1 MFNRP
6 ILMPRGSCLLYSDES
21 PDLVYGPLGRTTTTQ
36 KNLTAG
42 EKEKSGAQWV
52 NRFPTSRDVADL
64 KGDFKGD
71 FKGKVQKFLAAI
83 EAAGGSVS
91 ISATYRPP
99 ERAYLMHYSNK
110 IAKGKI
116 AADKVP
122 AMAGV
127 DIDWVHDTEAKSKE
141 AAQAMVKAYQIV
153 FQPALKSRHTVG
165 AAIGMK
171 VGKIVGKS
179 VKNADGTSS
188 KIVELSDLHAVGQT
202 YGVIKLITDPPH
214 WSDNGR

>member
-6 ILMPRGSCLLYSDES
+6 ILMPRGSCMLYSDEM
-21 PDLVYGPLGRTTTTQ
+21 PDLLYGPLGRATASQ

-42 EKEKSGAQWV
+42 EKEKSGAHWV
-52 NRFPTSRDVADL
+52 NRFPTSRAVADL
-64 KGDFKGD
+64 KGE

-83 EAAGGSVS
+83 EAAGGVVS

-116 AADKVP
+116 LAGKVP
-122 AMAGV
+122 PMAGV
-127 DIDWVHDTEAKSKE
+127 DIDWVHDTEAQSKE
-141 AAQAMVKAYQIV
+141 AALAMVNAYQIV

-165 AAIGMK
+165 AAIDMK

-188 KIVELSDLHAVGQT
+188 KITELSDLHAVGQT

>member
-6 ILMPRGSCLLYSDES
+6 ILMPRGSCLLYSDEM

-36 KNLTAG
+36 KNLAAG

-52 NRFPTSRDVADL
+52 GRFPTSRQVTDL
-64 KGDFKGD
+64 KGDFKV
-71 FKGKVQKFLAAI
+71 KVQKFLAAI
-83 EAAGGSVS
+83 GDAGGVVS

-116 AADKVP
+116 AAAKVP

-127 DIDWVHDTEAKSKE
+127 EIDWVHDTEARSKE
-141 AAQAMVKAYQIV
+141 AAVAMVNAYQIV

-165 AAIGMK
+165 AAIDMK
-171 VGKIVGKS
+171 VSKIIGKS
-179 VKNADGTSS
+179 VKNADGTSA
-188 KIVELSDLHAVGQT
+188 KIDVLSDLHAVGQT

>member
-6 ILMPRGSCLLYSDES
+6 LLMPRGFCLLDS
-21 PDLVYGPLGRTTTTQ
+21 GPLSDMVYSPMARPLFPQ
-36 KNLTAG
+36 KNFAAG

-52 NRFPTSRDVADL
+52 NRFPTSRAVADL
-64 KGDFKGD
+64 KGD

-83 EAAGGSVS
+83 EDAGGVVS

-99 ERAYLMHYSNK
+99 ERAYLMHYCNK

-116 AADKVP
+116 AASKVP

-127 DIDWVHDTEAKSKE
+127 DIDWVHDTEAQSKE
-141 AAQAMVKAYQIV
+141 AALAMVNAYQIV

-165 AAIGMK
+165 AAIDMK
-171 VGKIVGKS
+171 VKKIVSKS
-179 VKNADGTSS
+179 VKNADGSVA
-188 KIVELSDLHAVGQT
+188 KITELSDLHAVGQT